1 MRSVTSRDLRRTLEA
16 YESRALKISI
26 NFPNGAQL
34 AKGSTIE
41 AEITP
46 DDDNNIVVIE
56 GSQAWILARAIE
68 TSPIC
73 TRDPNTCQVAFC
85 GWPHKCDEDSASS
98 SSLGIERLEQL
109 ILATPT
115 GPLRNELCD
124 INILIQSQNLSYE

>member
-1 MRSVTSRDLRRTLEA
+1 MRGVTSRDLRRSLEA
-16 YESRALKISI
+16 YESRALKISV
-26 NFPNGAQL
+26 NFPDGIQL

-56 GSQAWILARAIE
+56 GSQAWILAKAIVSE
-68 TSPIC
+68 S
-73 TRDPNTCQVAFC
+73 
-85 GWPHKCDEDSASS
+85 EDASS

-124 INILIQSQNLSYE
+124 INILLSSAYYSKLEP

>member
-1 MRSVTSRDLRRTLEA
+1 MRGVTSRDLRRAIEGLPDATA
-16 YESRALKISI
+16 IRISI
-26 NFPNGAQL
+26 NFPDGIQL

-46 DDDNNIVVIE
+46 DDDNDIVLGE
-56 GSQAWILARAIE
+56 GLKAWILAKAIVSE
-68 TSPIC
+68 S
-73 TRDPNTCQVAFC
+73 
-85 GWPHKCDEDSASS
+85 EDASS